1 MHIGKVINKICNSYL
16 QVCKEM
22 IDWNDLPYFLAVAK
36 SGTLMGASKQL
47 NVNHSTVFRR
57 INALEDKLG
66 TRLFER
72 MAEGYVL
79 TEIGHAVLQHAEVV
93 ENSIHSLERAVAGND
108 FELSG
113 EIRITAPFSLAE
125 HVLVPCI
132 AKFRLKH
139 PGITINII
147 VSSALYD
154 LSRRDADIAIRSTNN
169 PPDYLIG
176 RKVTDLTWSVY
187 ASKGYLKKYGI
198 PRAISDMEN
207 FDLIGVDES
216 LLRIEAYKWLMNNFP
231 NDSFCCSASDVK
243 TISTLCHEELGVAVL
258 PTNYFNKSL
267 VKLFDIEPEF
277 KDGIW
282 ILTHPDLRR
291 VTRIKEFSQFLFN
304 YMTDMDL

>member
-1 MHIGKVINKICNSYL
+1 
-16 QVCKEM
+16 M